1 MDFKLLDT
9 PIKAPTMKRNAYY
22 EKLFWIL
29 CLVLNAFILSK
40 GLSGPA
46 VKPVMVS
53 MPRAITHCKIDNY
66 KADDKATESGMR
78 IPDST
83 TDSMDLKLKF
93 T

>member
-9 PIKAPTMKRNAYY
+9 PIEAPTMKRNAYY

-29 CLVLNAFILSK
+29 CLGLNAFILSK
-40 GLSGPA
+40 GLNGPT

-53 MPRAITHCKIDNY
+53 MPRAITHCIDNY

-78 IPDST
+78 NPDIT
-83 TDSMDLKLKF
+83 GDSMDLKLKLS
-93 T
+93 

>member
-1 MDFKLLDT
+1 
-9 PIKAPTMKRNAYY
+9 MKRNADY

-29 CLVLNAFILSK
+29 CLALNAFILSK

-78 IPDST
+78 IPDSSG
-83 TDSMDLKLKF
+83 DSIDLKLKLS
-93 T
+93 